1 MSLPMRTLICI
12 TTWLA
17 ASAAHAH
24 DGHGLSRGL
33 IGHWHATDTLG
44 WIAAACVALALWLG
58 RK

>member
-1 MSLPMRTLICI
+1 MRTLICI

-24 DGHGLSRGL
+24 DGHGLSSGL
-33 IGHWHATDTLG
+33 IGHWHATDTWG